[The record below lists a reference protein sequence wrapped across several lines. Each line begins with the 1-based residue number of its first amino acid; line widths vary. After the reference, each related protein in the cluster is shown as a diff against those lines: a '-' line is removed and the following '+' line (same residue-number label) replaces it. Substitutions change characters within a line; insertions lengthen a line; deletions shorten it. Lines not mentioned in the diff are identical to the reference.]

1 MDCDYGWKPHFKWA
15 KNDLKYLEDPK
26 GIYPKDVCAII
37 SRRGFAEEMP
47 KAGIFFKNFNLEEP
61 QLYDLMGK
69 ISDSG
74 EEAGAQQFY
83 DANKAMI
90 DAWFN

>member
-1 MDCDYGWKPHFKWA
+1 
-15 KNDLKYLEDPK
+15 
-26 GIYPKDVCAII
+26 
-37 SRRGFAEEMP
+37 MP
-47 KAGIFFKNFNLEEP
+47 KAGTFFKNFNLEEP

-90 DAWFN
+90 VAWFN